1 MKQTFAS
8 VSTNSNVFSVMYG
21 FSIILFAGYF
31 FIPKSIEFQKMK
43 ASYNKL
49 ATERVKVMEL
59 FHDLQRLQQMDELLR
74 KNLGSEVDLH
84 SFKDGLD
91 SISEASQINNN
102 DIQYSTNQISNIPT
116 KAPIDGYIT
125 QRMIVRPHIWKS
137 NHYGIDI
144 AAKKGTRIKSSA
156 TGVVTMAEPDLYYT
170 GGTLIFDHGH
180 GISTLYMHMQK
191 LFVKKGQKVKQGD
204 IIGTVGSTGRATG
217 AHLDI
222 RLNWFQIRLDPATVL
237 DIKN

>member
-1 MKQTFAS
+1 MKANKYTVLLIPDNES
-8 VSTNSNVFSVMYG
+8 EGRSFSFKRSWLFLIIIISISI

-102 DIQYSTNQISNIPT
+102 DIQYSTNQISKFKEIIKDFKTN
-116 KAPIDGYIT
+116 
-125 QRMIVRPHIWKS
+125 
-137 NHYGIDI
+137 
-144 AAKKGTRIKSSA
+144 KSS
-156 TGVVTMAEPDLYYT
+156 DLASSV
-170 GGTLIFDHGH
+170 LIN
-180 GISTLYMHMQK
+180 SL
-191 LFVKKGQKVKQGD
+191 
-204 IIGTVGSTGRATG
+204 
-217 AHLDI
+217 
-222 RLNWFQIRLDPATVL
+222 
-237 DIKN
+237 